1 MNNLVT
7 TRRINIYTNNVF
19 IKYADPKPTTKTK
32 KGTSMPQAFKLW
44 KYRVYPCDYSRTCGT
59 IWIDQYD
66 SINFTD
72 AANDFT
78 FI

>member
-1 MNNLVT
+1 
-7 TRRINIYTNNVF
+7 
-19 IKYADPKPTTKTK
+19 
-32 KGTSMPQAFKLW
+32 MPQAFKLW